1 MEPVNEPIAPPAPAE
16 VVPAHSRGLML
27 VADRTDAP
35 RVEIPADMPG
45 PKDQTCKTFKVW
57 ANYAMAYRK
66 RYSAWPVWNA
76 KVGGQLGQLV
86 DRLGADVAHHV
97 AAHFLKTSDAAVLR
111 KCHSL
116 NELLA
121 NAESYHTQWVA
132 AAKPILDG
140 GDKIGARM
148 AFIDAYQRFV
158 GQAREDTKPVNWH
171 VSVGFD
177 ANRRIQ
183 AVTKAMELKRIPREH
198 AQKYLADLSVE
209 PITEDGRA
217 IAGLLTG
224 TVTRPEPELRQKL
237 ELVKTSM
244 LEMRKASAERKT
256 EMRIDAANELADRR
270 ALLIKQ
276 AQELESRA

>member
-1 MEPVNEPIAPPAPAE
+1 MLNDAQQERLLLSLFATAEVMGQQLTQAAALLMVDDLREYTEPVLTVALRSCRIEGGRLTVATILKHAQSADGRPGKDEAWAIAMTTNDE
-16 VVPAHSRGLML
+16 FETVVL
-27 VADRTDAP
+27 TD
-35 RVEIPADMPG
+35 EI
-45 PKDQTCKTFKVW
+45 
-57 ANYAMAYRK
+57 
-66 RYSAWPVWNA
+66 
-76 KVGGQLGQLV
+76 QLAL
-86 DRLGADVAHHV
+86 
-97 AAHFLKTSDAAVLR
+97 
-111 KCHSL
+111 
-116 NELLA
+116 
-121 NAESYHTQWVA
+121 A

-158 GQAREDTKPVNWH
+158 SQAREDAKSVNWH

-183 AVTKAMELKRIPREH
+183 AVTKAMELKRIPLEH

-224 TVTRPEPELRQKL
+224 TVTRAQPALRQKL
-237 ELVKTSM
+237 ELVKNSM
-244 LEMRKASAERKT
+244 LEMRKASAEQKD
-256 EMRIDAANELADRR
+256 EIRIAAANELADRR

-276 AQELESRA
+276 AQELEAKRAAQ